1 MSHICPIIDL
11 CSVVWSTGFLGDSRA
26 LEKVQRRWTERVD
39 GLSEVPY
46 GARLAYLDLYSVRGR
61 LLRNNLKMVWKILHG
76 LCPSLADIFQ
86 LNVSGVTR
94 GHSLK
99 LFVPHCEADVRSRFF
114 SVRVIPLWNGLT
126 DYVVSSPSIDS
137 YSSVILTVT
146 LVL

>member
-1 MSHICPIIDL
+1 M
-11 CSVVWSTGFLGDSRA
+11 
-26 LEKVQRRWTERVD
+26 D
-39 GLSEVPY
+39 GLAEVTY
-46 GARLAYLDLYSVRGR
+46 GARLGHLDLYSVRGR
-61 LLRNNLKMVWKILHG
+61 LLRNNLKMVWIILHG

-114 SVRVIPLWNGLT
+114 LVRVIPLWNGLP

-137 YSSVILTVT
+137 FKRNFDRHLGPILFEFD
-146 LVL
+146 